1 MAAKERPSAVRERLA
16 YEAARILLDQGSG
29 DYERARRKA
38 AERLGVTN
46 RRQWPTND
54 IIQDALL
61 AQRRLFLGDKAVV
74 EIDRLRRTALEA
86 MARLDSFSPR
96 LIGGALHGVVSA
108 HPRIELL
115 LFADRVEE
123 VIFTLIDLG
132 IPWRTGERLMRYPSG
147 QRETHPTLAF
157 VAGDLDVEL
166 IVLPPRGLRD
176 PPLDPVTERPQRGA
190 DREALQRLIAQ
201 AGEGCRDVACSAA
214 GRGGP

>member
-54 IIQDALL
+54 VIQDALL
-61 AQRRLFLGDKAVV
+61 AQRRLFLGEKAVV

-86 MARLDSFSPR
+86 MAHLDAFSPR

-108 HPRIELL
+108 HPQIELL
-115 LFADRVEE
+115 LFADRVED
-123 VIFTLIDLG
+123 VIFTLLDLG
-132 IPWRTGERLMRYPSG
+132 IPWRAGERMMRYRCG
-147 QRETHPTLAF
+147 QRDLHPMLAF
-157 VAGDLDVEL
+157 VAGDVDVEL

-190 DREALQRLIAQ
+190 DREALQRLIAE
-201 AGEGCRDVACSAA
+201 EGRGVAWSTA
-214 GRGGP
+214 GRDGP